1 MAQPQLRADFFAR
14 RDGVCIPK
22 APPLKERERFEYF
35 EASNKVCAA
44 CGREIRSLGC
54 NLPPYLAEWAYGQID
69 HVLARSRGGQNDPAN
84 LRLLCVTC
92 NASKGAK

>member
-44 CGREIRSLGC
+44 CGREIRSLGRDT
-54 NLPPYLAEWAYGQID
+54 PPYLVEWAYGQID
-69 HVLARSRGGQNDPAN
+69 HILARSRGGQNDPRN
-84 LRLLCVTC
+84 LRLLCVSC
-92 NASKGAK
+92 NASKGAR